1 MSCKKKV
8 DEDYT
13 YIKAE
18 KALTEDIDYFIDY
31 TKTFALVDPVDSI
44 AEDGSSWALTGDG
57 TQGLDDFNEAITRCW
72 VSGGGRIGNVL
83 RLTNTVLTV
92 GGRTHVRLIVI
103 KIVNRLA
110 QLPVE
115 EAAVIEDVPSE

>member
-8 DEDYT
+8 DNDYT

-31 TKTFALVDPVDSI
+31 TKTFALVTPADTISTS
-44 AEDGSSWALTGDG
+44 AWALEGG
-57 TQGLDDFNEAITRCW
+57 TLGADDFSGNITRAW
-72 VSGGGRIGNVL
+72 VSGGTRIGNIL
-83 RLTNTVLTV
+83 RLTNTVVTV

-110 QLPVE
+110 QIPVV
-115 EAAVIEDVPSE
+115 EAATVV